1 MDLLGNKIE
10 QGPSSLSPETPASP
24 ENKPEQIVEQAIE
37 KKEESLETS
46 APVVV
51 PNPTSSSINT
61 TYRERR
67 AHLIDETLAEGLGN
81 SYLAMSPAQQKTFK
95 EKGEETVAKINILLD
110 ETKVKVKKIVNLI
123 KKWLSLITGVN
134 KFYLDQEA
142 KIKADKILNLKDK
155 L

>member
-1 MDLLGNKIE
+1 MNLLGKKIE
-10 QGPSSLSPETPASP
+10 QVPAPRSPEVLSSP
-24 ENKPEQIVEQAIE
+24 EKKPEQAPERIIE
-37 KKEESLETS
+37 KKDE
-46 APVVV
+46 APAVTA
-51 PNPTSSSINT
+51 PTPVLKVSEKEAP

-67 AHLIDETLAEGLGN
+67 AQLIDETLSEGLGN
-81 SYLAMSPAQQKTFK
+81 TYLAMSSDQKKNFK
-95 EKGEETVAKINILLD
+95 EKGEETVAKINDLLD
-110 ETKVKVKKIVNLI
+110 QAKVKVSKIVNLI

>member
-10 QGPSSLSPETPASP
+10 QVPTPPSPETSSGK
-24 ENKPEQIVEQAIE
+24 ENKSEQIVERGIG
-37 KKEESLETS
+37 KKEAVPVAP
-46 APVVV
+46 APVAV
-51 PNPTSSSINT
+51 PTTPLSATAP
-61 TYRERR
+61 TYRDRR
-67 AHLIDETLAEGLGN
+67 AKLIDETLSEGLGN
-81 SYLAMSPAQQKTFK
+81 YFLAMTPTQQKIFK
-95 EKGEETVAKINILLD
+95 KKGEETVAKINTLLD
-110 ETKVKVKKIVNLI
+110 QTKVKVNKIVSLI

>member
-10 QGPSSLSPETPASP
+10 QVPAPLSPEAPSGK
-24 ENKPEQIVEQAIE
+24 ENEPEQVVEQGTE
-37 KKEESLETS
+37 KREAVPVAP
-46 APVVV
+46 APVAV
-51 PNPTSSSINT
+51 PAPPIPSTAP
-61 TYRERR
+61 TYRDRR
-67 AHLIDETLAEGLGN
+67 AKLIDETLSEGLGN
-81 SYLAMSPAQQKTFK
+81 SYLAMNPAQQKTFK
-95 EKGEETVAKINILLD
+95 EKGEETVAKINTLLD
-110 ETKVKVKKIVNLI
+110 QTKVKVNKIVSLI